1 MKQSYFIV
9 AYLVAVLIC
18 SVGNTTIEQSQQ
30 LETIKNR
37 NSYVQ
42 TLINDI

>member
-1 MKQSYFIV
+1 MKQSYFII

-30 LETIKNR
+30 LENINNR

>member
-1 MKQSYFIV
+1 MKQSYFII
-9 AYLVAVLIC
+9 AYLLAVLIC

-30 LETIKNR
+30 LENIRSR